1 MDRVSMQTVP
11 PGKLAGP
18 QRSRV
23 RHTAYIARLN
33 GMHSRA
39 CRCSVLVYA
48 HVSICRAIS
57 FSRRTTRIPFSARG
71 KVHISDSTSHRD
83 GKSRDTMR
91 CS

>member
-39 CRCSVLVYA
+39 CRCSVLV
-48 HVSICRAIS
+48 
-57 FSRRTTRIPFSARG
+57 
-71 KVHISDSTSHRD
+71 
-83 GKSRDTMR
+83 
-91 CS
+91 